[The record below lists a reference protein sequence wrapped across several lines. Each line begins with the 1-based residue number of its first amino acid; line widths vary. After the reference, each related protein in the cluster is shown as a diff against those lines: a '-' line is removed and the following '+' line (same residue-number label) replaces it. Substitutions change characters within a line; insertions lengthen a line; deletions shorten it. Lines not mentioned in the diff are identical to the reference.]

1 MWVTLKSTRFRSRS
15 VEPVGRLSKMLNPQ
29 VLEEVS
35 FRKLGAVSRKTR

>member
-1 MWVTLKSTRFRSRS
+1 MWVSLRPTRFRSRG

-29 VLEEVS
+29 VLEGVS